1 MFRNSFITQMTF
13 HFRRNMANYALH
25 NYKHYFRYELA
36 YLGNGATCNGTV
48 SLTTATSMSP
58 QPAVTLEKT
67 KEKVSSSER
76 VQCKG
81 SGACNGE
88 KPNPDNHPQNGEKS
102 CQGHCS
108 KPPVGDSYEQYRWS
122 RCKQPL
128 PLSSMRI
135 KGVPSPPDNVEVS
148 LLSLQVTLLLCVL
161 VSFLAY

>member
-1 MFRNSFITQMTF
+1 
-13 HFRRNMANYALH
+13 
-25 NYKHYFRYELA
+25 
-36 YLGNGATCNGTV
+36 
-48 SLTTATSMSP
+48 MSP

-67 KEKVSSSER
+67 KEKVSSKER
-76 VQCKG
+76 VEGKG

-108 KPPVGDSYEQYRWS
+108 KPPVGDSYEWYRWS

-128 PLSSMRI
+128 PLSSMHI

-148 LLSLQVTLLLCVL
+148 LLSLQVTLLLCVGQL
-161 VSFLAY
+161 SCLLKLNYSSISEANWNFRTQNHTF